1 MNANANAVSRIST
14 AIGHWRGVSQTSLD
28 IDVEA
33 QAITGYRAPLPL
45 PAVPEQARSATTP
58 TRTPTSADETA
69 PTSDPIDD
77 FFGITRPRATR
88 ESRHDSYPSVSSR
101 VSGVI
106 AMDGEA
112 PPPYVD
118 GAKLPAYTVV
128 PSEPATLAMYLF
140 KFGFLFPPFW
150 ILGAVILLSPLH
162 APAEFEPTKPEADRQ
177 ELIRM
182 IRDAEIRWAKQCA
195 WALLVLVLVLGIMA
209 GVIVAVVK
217 SP

>member
-45 PAVPEQARSATTP
+45 PAVPEQARSAAAP
-58 TRTPTSADETA
+58 TRAPAPADEAA

-77 FFGITRPRATR
+77 FFGIARPRATR
-88 ESRHDSYPSVSSR
+88 ESRHDSYPSVSC
-101 VSGVI
+101 VSDVI

-118 GAKLPAYTVV
+118 GAELPAYAVA

-150 ILGAVILLSPLH
+150 ILGAMILLSPLH

-177 ELIRM
+177 QLIRM
-182 IRDAEIRWAKQCA
+182 IRDAEIRWAKRCA
-195 WALLVLVLVLGIMA
+195 WALLILVLALGIMA
-209 GVIVAVVK
+209 GAVVAVVK

>member
-1 MNANANAVSRIST
+1 A
-14 AIGHWRGVSQTSLD
+14 
-28 IDVEA
+28 
-33 QAITGYRAPLPL
+33 
-45 PAVPEQARSATTP
+45 P
-58 TRTPTSADETA
+58 TRTPAPADETA

-106 AMDGEA
+106 AVDGEA

-118 GAKLPAYTVV
+118 GAELPAYTGA

-150 ILGAVILLSPLH
+150 ILGAMILLSPLH

-177 ELIRM
+177 QLIRM
-182 IRDAEIRWAKQCA
+182 IREAEIRWAKWCA
-195 WALLVLVLVLGIMA
+195 WALLILVLALGIMA
-209 GVIVAVVK
+209 GAVVAVVK
-217 SP
+217 S